1 VLESST
7 LNLKPVFVLLFVTIG
22 PIKTIVPFLTLSA
35 GNNVKFRTK
44 LALGATIAS
53 SLIVLLLFVVGSL
66 IVQKWGI
73 SFDAITLT
81 GGIVLFLL
89 SLQVMIKTGET
100 TVEKTD
106 NLSMGMLISRLVIPT
121 IISPAGVTA
130 ILALSVIS
138 QDNQNF
144 SRMVLYLLLLIM
156 LLNMI
161 SMLLAKKLLSLFTV
175 AGLRVIGWV
184 FAVLQASLGIQII
197 LNTLRRL
204 NILAIQ

>member
-7 LNLKPVFVLLFVTIG
+7 LNLKHVFVLLFVTIG

-35 GNNVKFRTK
+35 GNDVKFRTK

-138 QDNQNF
+138 QDNQNL

>member
-1 VLESST
+1 MLESST

-35 GNNVKFRTK
+35 GNDVKFRTK

-100 TVEKTD
+100 TIEKTD

-204 NILAIQ
+204 NILEIQ

>member
-1 VLESST
+1 MLESST

-35 GNNVKFRTK
+35 GNDVKFRTK

-100 TVEKTD
+100 TIEKTD
-106 NLSMGMLISRLVIPT
+106 NLSMGMLISRLIIPT

-144 SRMVLYLLLLIM
+144 SRMILYLLLLIM

-161 SMLLAKKLLSLFTV
+161 SMLLAKTLLSLFTV

>member
-7 LNLKPVFVLLFVTIG
+7 LNLKPVFVLLFVTIW

-89 SLQVMIKTGET
+89 SRT
-100 TVEKTD
+100 
-106 NLSMGMLISRLVIPT
+106 
-121 IISPAGVTA
+121 
-130 ILALSVIS
+130 
-138 QDNQNF
+138 
-144 SRMVLYLLLLIM
+144 
-156 LLNMI
+156 
-161 SMLLAKKLLSLFTV
+161 LFAFINNAAEYDLDAT
-175 AGLRVIGWV
+175 
-184 FAVLQASLGIQII
+184 S
-197 LNTLRRL
+197 
-204 NILAIQ
+204 

>member
-1 VLESST
+1 MLESST

-138 QDNQNF
+138 QDNQNL